1 MMRIIKYFFA
11 LIFVLSANVLVYAN
25 AKSITIKGKIVNIAK
40 QEGVA
45 FVNVAI
51 KGSSIGTVS
60 NFKGEFTI
68 SLVPEGKQF
77 IVASCVGYKPIV
89 VEINPK
95 SINNMLIEMTQDFIG
110 LNQVVVTADRNKISR
125 KDAPVVVNSIGAQLL
140 ENTSANTMADGLMF
154 SPGLRVENDCSNCG
168 FSQVRMNGL
177 EGPYTQILINSRP
190 IFSGLAGVY
199 GLEHIPPSM
208 IQRIEVVRGGGSAL
222 FGGNAIAGT
231 INVITKDPVSNSF
244 KVGTKYSSLGLGV
257 KSSGNAS
264 SDVIV
269 DFNGSIVSEDRKSG
283 VFLFGMKRNRG
294 AWDANNDGF
303 SDIVKLN
310 NISAGFNAF
319 HRFSDL
325 TKLTAEFHTVN
336 EFRRGGDNI
345 DLPAHMSLIAEQV
358 EHDIN
363 SGSLVLDKYFNA
375 DKESKLSI
383 YASAQHIDRKS
394 YYGAAQLLNPEGKF
408 LDTPIYDISSYGA
421 TEDLAVSTG
430 VQFFTKI
437 DKLLF
442 APADVILGVENV
454 YNTLV
459 DDKLAYYDSKKKKY
473 VPTTLIADQMSN
485 TTGGFAQSKWDLG
498 FATFLLGA
506 RLDSYNIKN
515 NEKHTSISD
524 IVISPRANV
533 LFKLNEDMQL
543 RLSYAKGF
551 RAPQIFDEDLHIE
564 ASAARRVTHV
574 VADNLKP
581 ESSNSYTIS
590 YDVDKT
596 FGNMQT
602 YFLIEGFYTDL
613 NDSFHNDYGDNDENG
628 NLISTRTNVKGAIVN
643 GVNLEFKLAPSYKF
657 DFQMGM
663 TLQDSKYKEDVDNGD
678 LNELISDKMLR
689 TPSTYGYFAAN
700 WKPLHEFTTSLTA
713 NYSGSMDLVHLGS
726 KKNELGLPEG
736 DTLEKSGD
744 FMDIGINFA
753 YHFDLGEEVKLE
765 FDFGMKNIFNSYQKD
780 FDRGAFRDA
789 GWVYG
794 PLNPRT
800 FYFGIKI
807 GNLL

>member
-1 MMRIIKYFFA
+1 MAFA
-11 LIFVLSANVLVYAN
+11 DEDT
-25 AKSITIKGKIVNIAK
+25 ITIKGKIINVAR

-45 FVNVAI
+45 FANVAV
-51 KGSSIGTVS
+51 KGTSIGTVS
-60 NFKGEFTI
+60 NFKGEFVI
-68 SLVPEGKQF
+68 ELASGRDFMLM
-77 IVASCVGYKPIV
+77 ASCVGYKPISV
-89 VEINPK
+89 SVNSLSAK
-95 SINNMLIEMTQDFIG
+95 SIIIEMTEDLIG
-110 LNQVVVTADRNKISR
+110 LEQIVVTADRNKISR
-125 KDAPVVVNSIGAQLL
+125 KNAPVVVNSIGTQLL
-140 ENTSANTMADGLMF
+140 QQTAASTMADGLMF

-208 IQRIEVVRGGGSAL
+208 IQRIEIVRGGGSAL

-231 INVITKDPVSNSF
+231 INVITKDPVNNSF
-244 KVGTKYSSLGLGV
+244 TVGSKFSSVGLGV
-257 KSSGNAS
+257 NS
-264 SDVIV
+264 SDKASQDIIV
-269 DFNGSIVSEDRKSG
+269 DFNGSVVSEDRQSG
-283 VFLFGMKRNRG
+283 VFLFGLKRNRG

-303 SDIVKLN
+303 SDIVKLK

-319 HRFSDL
+319 HRFSDF
-325 TKLTAEFHTVN
+325 TKLSAEYHTVS
-336 EFRRGGDNI
+336 EYRRGGDNI
-345 DLPAHMSLIAEQV
+345 NLPAHMSLIAEQI

-375 DKESKLSI
+375 DKESKLSV
-383 YASAQHIDRKS
+383 YASAQNIDRKS
-394 YYGAAQLLNPEGKF
+394 YYGAAQLLDDKDNF
-408 LDTPIYDISSYGA
+408 LSTPIYDNSSYGVTDDFA
-421 TEDLAVSTG
+421 LSTG
-430 VQFFTKI
+430 IQYFA
-437 DKLLF
+437 KLEKLFF
-442 APADVILGVENV
+442 APADIVVGLENV

-459 DDKLAYYDSKKKKY
+459 DKKLSYYDLDDKKV
-473 VPTTLIADQMSN
+473 VPTTLIADQTSN
-485 TTGGFAQSKWDLG
+485 TTGFFAQSKWDFG
-498 FATFLLGA
+498 FGSFLLGA

-515 NEKHTSISD
+515 NDLGTSISD
-524 IVISPRANV
+524 IVISPRANI
-533 LFKLNEDMQL
+533 LFKLTDDMQL

-574 VADNLKP
+574 VAPNLKP
-581 ESSNSYTIS
+581 ESSNSYTMS

-596 FGNMQT
+596 FGDMQT

-613 NDSFHNDYGDNDENG
+613 TNTFHNVYGDLDGNG
-628 NLISTRTNVKGAIVN
+628 NLISTRKNVKGAVVKGLN
-643 GVNLEFKLAPSYKF
+643 MEFKLAPSYKF

-663 TLQDSKYKEDVDNGD
+663 TIQDSKYKEAVDNGD
-678 LNELISDKMLR
+678 KNELITDKMLR
-689 TPSTYGYFAAN
+689 SPDTYGYFAAN
-700 WKPLHEFTTSLTA
+700 WKPLHEFTTTLSA

-726 KKNELGLPEG
+726 VKNEAGLPVG

-744 FMDIGINFA
+744 FMDIGLNMA
-753 YHFDLGEEVKLE
+753 YHFDLGDEVKLE
-765 FDFGMKNIFNSYQKD
+765 FNFGMKNIFNSYQKN
-780 FDRGAFRDA
+780 FDSGAFRDA

-800 FYFGIKI
+800 LYFGIKI